1 MFPNLIISICDIN
14 ICMHSFVIVMITVFS
29 FHYLAIVTYSIL
41 YIFKNFPTSLI
52 ITIYCH

>member
-14 ICMHSFVIVMITVFS
+14 VCMHSSVIVMITVFS